1 MTRTPRLAVVIPGRQ
16 PRTSGGR
23 VKIAR
28 KTLTGMAAYQERWPG
43 EVVMVGIDGGEDG
56 NVGLGAEWLPSDDL
70 PFRVHVA
77 TDLAE
82 ALAAARADIILAPH
96 HPNFR
101 AVLDMS
107 MPAALTS
114 EIPARDAAIPPL
126 EEGPAASVRARIV
139 AGAVRYEWQL
149 RGMAKRAA
157 GLQCNGWSAW
167 EAYSRFS
174 PDPLL
179 FYDTRLTREQ
189 VDAASR
195 DDRTLLPDGQI
206 RLAFSGRYV
215 TGKGPMYAVRLH
227 EALRDRGIAHTLTLV
242 GDGVLEPALR
252 AKAGDDVQFL
262 APMDFD
268 TEWVRW
274 VRESVD
280 VMVLPHIQGDP
291 SGTYLE
297 ASGLGVPVLGF
308 DNTALRNLVS
318 RFDLGWVAPLRDV
331 DSLADIVQSVVADP
345 GEIARRGERGGRFM
359 QEHHFDAEFDRRI
372 EHLLGILASR

>member
-1 MTRTPRLAVVIPGRQ
+1 MTQAPRLAVVIPGRQ
-16 PRTSGGR
+16 PNASDGR

-43 EVVMVGIDGGEDG
+43 EVVMVGLDAGDDG
-56 NVGLGAEWLPSDDL
+56 NVGLGAEWVHAQDL
-70 PFRVHVA
+70 PFRLHVA
-77 TDLAE
+77 GDLGD

-96 HPNFR
+96 HPDFR
-101 AVLDMS
+101 GVFDTS
-107 MPAALTS
+107 VPAALTS

-126 EEGPAASVRARIV
+126 EDGPALSARARIV
-139 AGAVRYEWQL
+139 AGSVRYEWQL
-149 RGMAKRAA
+149 RSMVKRAA

-174 PDPLL
+174 ADPML

-189 VDAASR
+189 VDAASG
-195 DDRTLLPDGQI
+195 DDRTLLPDGRVRI
-206 RLAFSGRYV
+206 AFSGRYV

-227 EALRDRGIAHTLTLV
+227 DVLREREVAHTLTLV
-242 GDGVLEPALR
+242 GGGPLEQALR
-252 AKAGDDVQFL
+252 VAAGSDVRFL

-268 TEWVRW
+268 TEWVQW
-274 VRESVD
+274 VRENVD

-331 DSLADIVQSVVADP
+331 DSLADVVQSLAADP
-345 GEIARRGERGGRFM
+345 GEIARRGERGRRFM

-372 EHLLGILASR
+372 EHLLGILASK